1 MHASDRSLEESS
13 GNALRQQPDQYDG
26 GQQQRHLSIHRRG
39 RNVTPWLIAP
49 NRPEALTVPAMTAL
63 PPLITVMKALA
74 I

>member
-1 MHASDRSLEESS
+1 MAASS
-13 GNALRQQPDQYDG
+13 NATCPYTG
-26 GQQQRHLSIHRRG
+26 VA